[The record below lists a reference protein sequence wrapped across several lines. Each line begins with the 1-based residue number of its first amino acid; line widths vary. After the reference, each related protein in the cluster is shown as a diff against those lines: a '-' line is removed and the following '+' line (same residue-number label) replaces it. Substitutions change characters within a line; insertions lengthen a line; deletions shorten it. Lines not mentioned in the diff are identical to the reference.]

1 MIVFRTLSMS
11 IRTKCVSHIE
21 LTKNKTC
28 TLPGFDKY
36 IVNLYRNSCVGQ
48 KGVGKKESLRTN
60 AAMKSPVTARAYG

>member
-1 MIVFRTLSMS
+1 MIVLRIPSMS

-36 IVNLYRNSCVGQ
+36 IVNLYSNSCVGQ
-48 KGVGKKESLRTN
+48 KGVGN
-60 AAMKSPVTARAYG
+60 